1 MSTVTTIFRAC
12 SATALATALAGCS
25 VGPEYVRPQAPA
37 IVLASPQAAEFAAAD
52 ADADVAPVAWWQ
64 VFDDEGLSR
73 WIEAALARNHDIRQ
87 AQANLL
93 AARAIFDERRLDRL
107 PGVTSGAGYTRGIQQ
122 QASNGGQRSL
132 SESWQAGFDVQWEV
146 DLFGRLDRLQRAAT
160 ARAEATQAELEM
172 TRLSIAAEV
181 ARTWFEAQGYR
192 RRLEVTRQEADN
204 WRETVRLAQAS
215 LHAGAGLPE
224 EVENAQANLLRSEA
238 ELPALAAALQQ
249 ARHRLD
255 VLAGQRPGQGG
266 LPEPD
271 AVRAAPL
278 VARVPLGDVN
288 RMILARP
295 DVMQAERL
303 LAAGVEDVGAATAD
317 LYPRIDLGGFLGFF
331 ALRDG
336 DFGSAAS
343 RSFQIAPTVSWP
355 ALRLGNVRARLRG
368 AEALSDGALARYE
381 QALLTAQEE
390 VENAVTRL
398 AEQQRQLAAL
408 LQAGRHAQAAFDIA
422 DRRYRAGAGSYQA
435 VLENQRTLFQ
445 LRRQIAQQE
454 VDSQIRIVA
463 LYKALGWNVPS
474 PEDAESLSSS
484 AGRQAARHRSGA

>member
-1 MSTVTTIFRAC
+1 MRTGTTSLRTWA
-12 SATALATALAGCS
+12 ATALATALAGCA
-25 VGPEYVRPQAPA
+25 VGPQYVRPQVPA
-37 IVLASPQAAEFAAAD
+37 IVLASPQAAEFAAVD
-52 ADADVAPVAWWQ
+52 AESTPAAWWRI
-64 VFDDEGLSR
+64 FEDDDLGH

-87 AQANLL
+87 ARASLL

-107 PGVTSGAGYTRGIQQ
+107 PGVTGGVGYTRGIQQ
-122 QASNGGQRSL
+122 QASNGGQRTL
-132 SESWQAGFDVQWEV
+132 SESWQAGFDVQWEI
-146 DLFGRLDRLQRAAT
+146 DLFGRLDRLQQAAM
-160 ARAEATQAELEM
+160 ARAEASQAELEM

-192 RRLEVTRQEADN
+192 RRLEVARQEADN

-224 EVENAQANLLRSEA
+224 DVENAQANLLRSEA
-238 ELPALAAALQQ
+238 ELPALVAALQQ

-271 AVRAAPL
+271 AARAAPL
-278 VARVPLGDVN
+278 VVRVPLGDVN
-288 RMILARP
+288 RLILARP
-295 DVMQAERL
+295 DVAQAERL
-303 LAAGVEDVGAATAD
+303 LAASVEDVGAATAD

-343 RSFQIAPTVSWP
+343 RAFQFAPTVTWP
-355 ALRLGNVRARLRG
+355 ALRLGNARARLRA

-381 QALLTAQEE
+381 QVLLTAQEE
-390 VENAVTRL
+390 VENAVTQL

-408 LQAGRHAQAAFDIA
+408 LRAGRHAQAAFDIA
-422 DRRYRAGAGSYQA
+422 DRRFRAGAGSYQA
-435 VLENQRTLFQ
+435 VLENQRALFQ
-445 LRRQIAQQE
+445 LRRQVAQHDAIAQT
-454 VDSQIRIVA
+454 RIVG
-463 LYKALGWNVPS
+463 LYKALGWPVARRA
-474 PEDAESLSSS
+474 DLASLSSG
-484 AGRQAARHRSGA
+484 AGRQAAGRGPGA